1 MSKVSITL
9 PKLAPN
15 TKPFAN
21 ALKVTIASQ
30 VKGIKATEV
39 PGDLVSLV
47 VSNEVSLTDANAAVK
62 YIFNATH
69 FDAASDDSLLQS
81 VVIEKEES
89 IISPFIVKRRLDQA
103 FQTVEELVS
112 KYSKLFAKESAKVGF
127 VDVIFYGTLV
137 EAFASFKE
145 PSKYPLLAAWF
156 DIVSKNSKV
165 SAAVEHIKEQ
175 VFTKKKKKK
184 ITKND

>member
-1 MSKVSITL
+1 MYIRTFYK
-9 PKLAPN
+9 KLKPN
-15 TKPFAN
+15 K
-21 ALKVTIASQ
+21 
-30 VKGIKATEV
+30 
-39 PGDLVSLV
+39 
-47 VSNEVSLTDANAAVK
+47 
-62 YIFNATH
+62 
-69 FDAASDDSLLQS
+69 
-81 VVIEKEES
+81 
-89 IISPFIVKRRLDQA
+89 
-103 FQTVEELVS
+103 
-112 KYSKLFAKESAKVGF
+112 KESAKVGF

-184 ITKND
+184 ITKDD

>member
-62 YIFNATH
+62 
-69 FDAASDDSLLQS
+69 
-81 VVIEKEES
+81 
-89 IISPFIVKRRLDQA
+89 
-103 FQTVEELVS
+103 
-112 KYSKLFAKESAKVGF
+112 
-127 VDVIFYGTLV
+127 
-137 EAFASFKE
+137 
-145 PSKYPLLAAWF
+145 
-156 DIVSKNSKV
+156 
-165 SAAVEHIKEQ
+165 
-175 VFTKKKKKK
+175 
-184 ITKND
+184 